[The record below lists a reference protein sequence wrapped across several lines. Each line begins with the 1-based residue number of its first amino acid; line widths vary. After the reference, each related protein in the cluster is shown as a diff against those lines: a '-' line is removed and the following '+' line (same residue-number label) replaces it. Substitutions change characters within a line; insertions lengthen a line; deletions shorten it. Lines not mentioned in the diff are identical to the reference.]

1 LNLESKGSALA
12 VSPPELSG
20 TGVVIIS
27 ATSAVE
33 RASGDLD
40 SGFGLF
46 TKHLVKGITTGVGKR
61 INSRTPDAFVRV
73 SVNELFSFVKTKMA
87 EEHAPQTPHIWNIES
102 TGDFDF
108 TEVRLKGARDAPTI
122 EPARRWEIM
131 QHEKRA
137 VFDLVGPSY
146 ILDRAYHFL
155 DWNASFDL
163 LVARPLRLRRGTHVE
178 QFLTRLSN
186 WTDVFERAN
195 RVFLPGQDPLVD
207 EERLEFPS
215 AKYGKIVFHKM
226 AAQIPSS
233 SGASK
238 AWSVQL
244 NVLDVERQT
253 DQLWRDMANDL
264 RRHAIWSQYA
274 NSYDAIIS
282 PFTEYKKLVAL
293 LVSLVGDSVR
303 CADLGC
309 GTGNV
314 TLELLSTDRRR
325 IVQAVEKND
334 SMLEH
339 LQAKLDSQPSLK
351 RRAVLYKGDLTT
363 VLREQ
368 NSDSLDACVTLNV
381 LFALENPLEA
391 LMEVYR
397 VLKRGGILSLST
409 SHKRTDIRAL
419 FNAIKTD
426 LQRQRRFTN
435 ELNPIWL
442 DAYYRNEDLEDQIC
456 RDTKE
461 DIRKYLV
468 DARFKIEEYRE
479 SEYVDCVVVYKAVK

>member
-1 LNLESKGSALA
+1 
-12 VSPPELSG
+12 
-20 TGVVIIS
+20 
-27 ATSAVE
+27 
-33 RASGDLD
+33 
-40 SGFGLF
+40 
-46 TKHLVKGITTGVGKR
+46 
-61 INSRTPDAFVRV
+61 
-73 SVNELFSFVKTKMA
+73 
-87 EEHAPQTPHIWNIES
+87 
-102 TGDFDF
+102 
-108 TEVRLKGARDAPTI
+108 
-122 EPARRWEIM
+122 
-131 QHEKRA
+131 
-137 VFDLVGPSY
+137 
-146 ILDRAYHFL
+146 
-155 DWNASFDL
+155 
-163 LVARPLRLRRGTHVE
+163 
-178 QFLTRLSN
+178 
-186 WTDVFERAN
+186 
-195 RVFLPGQDPLVD
+195 
-207 EERLEFPS
+207 
-215 AKYGKIVFHKM
+215 
-226 AAQIPSS
+226 
-233 SGASK
+233 
-238 AWSVQL
+238 
-244 NVLDVERQT
+244 
-253 DQLWRDMANDL
+253 
-264 RRHAIWSQYA
+264 
-274 NSYDAIIS
+274 
-282 PFTEYKKLVAL
+282 
-293 LVSLVGDSVR
+293 
-303 CADLGC
+303 
-309 GTGNV
+309 
-314 TLELLSTDRRR
+314 
-325 IVQAVEKND
+325 VQAVEKND

-391 LMEVYR
+391 LMEVDR